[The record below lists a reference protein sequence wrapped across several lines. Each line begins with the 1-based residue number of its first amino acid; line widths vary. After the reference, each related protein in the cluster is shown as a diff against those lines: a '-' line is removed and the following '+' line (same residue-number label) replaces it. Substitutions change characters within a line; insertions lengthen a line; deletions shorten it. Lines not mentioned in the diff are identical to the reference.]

1 MWMNLESVIQSGV
14 SQKEKNQI
22 LNVNAHIWDLEDGRE
37 EPVCRAAVEMQMWR
51 MDLWTQFG
59 KERVG

>member
-1 MWMNLESVIQSGV
+1 MNLESVIQSEV
-14 SQKEKNQI
+14 SQKEKNHMS
-22 LNVNAHIWDLEDGRE
+22 NVNAHIWNLEDGRE

-51 MDLWTQFG
+51 MDLWTRFG